1 MKRLVFTVPGEPVG
15 KGRPK
20 FSTRGGFV
28 KTYTPER
35 TRYYE
40 KLVRDCFVVQCGE
53 AHLGYFEPQEPVYM
67 TVVAYFQIPKSA
79 SKVKRAEMQADV
91 LRPTKMPDLDNVVKA
106 VLDGVQTVAMHN
118 DSQVVGITASKHYSD
133 NPHVV
138 VILSNEDVKGE

>member
-1 MKRLVFTVPGEPVG
+1 MKRLAFTIPGEPVG

-35 TRYYE
+35 TRDYE
-40 KLVRDCFVVQCGE
+40 KLVRDCFVAQCGD
-53 AHLGYFEPQEPVYM
+53 AYLGYFEPQEPVYL

-79 SKVKRAEMQADV
+79 SKVKRAEMQMDV

-138 VILSNEDVKGE
+138 VILSNEDMKGE